1 MANTCGF
8 NLDPRRKKAMR
19 RLTAI
24 LIMLLVLS
32 GVGWAQWNED
42 GQQCFELT
50 KPESYQP
57 DKALPYCNRAIA
69 SGELIDRNLA
79 TIYYYRASIYAY
91 KKDYKRAIPDFDQA
105 TRLDPSMAQAYNGRG
120 FARFFLGQFEEA
132 TKDFGQSINWRPTDK
147 FAVLW
152 RYITQS
158 RSGAD
163 ARSDLEFIVRAL
175 QQRDV
180 EMDEWPA
187 PVISFYRGHLSI
199 QDLLKAA
206 ADSNPKKQ
214 REKRCEAYFY
224 IGQLLLTQG
233 KKNEAIKMLRAAV
246 AANVTDFIEHE
257 AAKAE
262 LKRLGS

>member
-1 MANTCGF
+1 
-8 NLDPRRKKAMR
+8 MR
-19 RLTAI
+19 RLTAM

-50 KPESYQP
+50 KPETYQP

-79 TIYYYRASIYAY
+79 TIYYYRGNIYSFKRDF
-91 KKDYKRAIPDFDQA
+91 KKAIPDLDEA
-105 TRLDPSMAQAYNGRG
+105 VRLDPSMAQAYNSRG
-120 FARFFLGQFEEA
+120 IAKFFLGQFEEA
-132 TKDFGQSINWRPTDK
+132 TKDFGQSINWRPTDQY
-147 FAVLW
+147 AVLW
-152 RYITQS
+152 RYITQF

-163 ARSDLEFIVRAL
+163 GRSDLERMMRAL

-180 EMDEWPA
+180 DLSEWPG
-187 PVISFYRGHLSI
+187 PVISFYRGQLSS

-214 REKRCEAYFY
+214 REKQCEVYFY
-224 IGQLLLTQG
+224 VGQQLLIEG
-233 KKNEAIKMLRAAV
+233 KKSAAVKMFRAAV
-246 AANVTDFIEHE
+246 ATNAVIVVEHE
-257 AAKAE
+257 GAKVE